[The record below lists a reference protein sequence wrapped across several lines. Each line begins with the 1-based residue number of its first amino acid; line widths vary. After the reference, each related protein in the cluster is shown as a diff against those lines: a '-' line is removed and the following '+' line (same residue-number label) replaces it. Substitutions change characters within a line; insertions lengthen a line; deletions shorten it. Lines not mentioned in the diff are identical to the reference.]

1 MFQEIFGNCP
11 QAKVLQFLFS
21 APVDEYTKQQIA
33 VGSGIS
39 RVTLDKFINTFIENE
54 VIIYQNSKY
63 ILNMKSEFIR
73 KLDIAQEEF
82 IKFDFNKQLEGEE
95 EKSDELSDDELDEIL
110 SNIPDELDLN
120 ELENEIESDE
130 EILVNKKEYE
140 NLKDYFITFSDKEI
154 KMTDFSA
161 INDKKWYMMD
171 VIE

>member
-82 IKFDFNKQLEGEE
+82 IKFDFNKQLEEGE

-110 SNIPDELDLN
+110 SNIPDELNLN

-154 KMTDFSA
+154 QMTDFSA

>member
-82 IKFDFNKQLEGEE
+82 IKFHFNKQLEGEE

-110 SNIPDELDLN
+110 SNIPDELNLN
-120 ELENEIESDE
+120 KLENEIESDE

>member
-1 MFQEIFGNCP
+1 
-11 QAKVLQFLFS
+11 
-21 APVDEYTKQQIA
+21 
-33 VGSGIS
+33 
-39 RVTLDKFINTFIENE
+39 
-54 VIIYQNSKY
+54 
-63 ILNMKSEFIR
+63 MKSEFIR

-82 IKFDFNKQLEGEE
+82 IKFHFNKQLEGEE

-110 SNIPDELDLN
+110 SNIPDELNLN
-120 ELENEIESDE
+120 KLENEIESDE